1 MTTTDQNQTSTPP
14 LERAVYTVEDVAVI
28 LGLARCIAYARV
40 RDGSIPA
47 RKIGHRWVIS
57 KVAFHAWLDGGA
69 HERTAR

>member
-1 MTTTDQNQTSTPP
+1 MRTTPREPEHDVPA
-14 LERAVYTVEDVAVI
+14 RAVYTVEDVAAM

-57 KVAFHAWLDGGA
+57 KAAFHAWLDADGCST
-69 HERTAR
+69 RPR

>member
-1 MTTTDQNQTSTPP
+1 MRTTPREPEHDVPA
-14 LERAVYTVEDVAVI
+14 RAVYTVEDVAAM

-57 KVAFHAWLDGGA
+57 KAAFHAWLDDDGCST
-69 HERTAR
+69 RPR

>member
-1 MTTTDQNQTSTPP
+1 MRTTPREPEHDVPP
-14 LERAVYTVEDVAVI
+14 RAVYTVEDVAAM

-57 KVAFHAWLDGGA
+57 KAAFHAWLDDDD
-69 HERTAR
+69 RSARQR